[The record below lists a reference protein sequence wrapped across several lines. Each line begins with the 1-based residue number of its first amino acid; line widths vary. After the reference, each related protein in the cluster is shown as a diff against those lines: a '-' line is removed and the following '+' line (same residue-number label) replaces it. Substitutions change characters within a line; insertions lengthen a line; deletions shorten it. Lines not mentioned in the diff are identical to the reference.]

1 MTSPISQRIAATIAR
16 QLDLNKQ
23 HAQPAQPANPQQH
36 HEQQENSRANF
47 AFWLEGHVE
56 GALEVKA
63 QLRSKTELL
72 LVCGVPRHGSSCF
85 LSDSRGTFLLEDSL
99 VCWLTC
105 CCMYSLHTVVEF
117 FVRRP
122 QSFQADLETCKG
134 LLLLFVQ
141 LGSQR
146 VENLLVGNNSR
157 NFTQSLG

>member
-1 MTSPISQRIAATIAR
+1 M
-16 QLDLNKQ
+16 
-23 HAQPAQPANPQQH
+23 
-36 HEQQENSRANF
+36 
-47 AFWLEGHVE
+47 E